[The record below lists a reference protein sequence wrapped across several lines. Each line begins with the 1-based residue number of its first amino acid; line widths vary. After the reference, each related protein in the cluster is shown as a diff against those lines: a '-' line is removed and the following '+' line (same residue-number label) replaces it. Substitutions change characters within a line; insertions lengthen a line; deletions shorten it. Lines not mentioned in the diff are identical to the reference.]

1 MDITFRAPRDR
12 DEALRFFRLACPAL
26 LVPIAQAEAWM
37 EREGYEHLWLAFEG
51 GSLVGGCLVPPLGQ
65 YFGGLAVPTGAFRGV
80 AIAPE
85 ARGKQIAERLM
96 RHVLLELRAQGIPT
110 AMLFPATQR
119 LYRKAGFEQ
128 AGSYEVVTI
137 PMHEFDR
144 APKSFTALGVTAEIE
159 AVVENLPVREV
170 GLDDP
175 ILRILYESLSSRSQG
190 LFRRNDWLWDRVLR
204 PTAPMDLFAYV
215 FGPNEDPEGYVVVHV
230 EKGATPHYGTLVV
243 RDRAIVTAG
252 AARSARAFFA
262 RWRSTIDRVRFVTGP
277 TDPLLIGLD
286 NQQTATTERRDRFM
300 FRVVDPKR
308 ALEARGYPPIDAT
321 VHLAIRDETLTERDQ
336 RMLLRVQGGRATVE
350 PGGSG
355 LVQLDVRGLS
365 AMYTGYLSA
374 AQAAALGYVRGDPSS
389 ARALEAC
396 FAGPAPWV
404 ADYV

>member
-1 MDITFRAPRDR
+1 
-12 DEALRFFRLACPAL
+12 
-26 LVPIAQAEAWM
+26 M

-51 GSLVGGCLVPPLGQ
+51 SFLAGGCLVPPLAQ
-65 YFGGLAVPTGAFRGV
+65 YFGGKAVPTGAFRGV

-96 RHVLLELRAQGIPT
+96 RHALLELRAQGIPT

-128 AGSYEVVTI
+128 AGSYEVVSI

-144 APKSFTALGVTAEIE
+144 APRSFTAMGGTGEIE
-159 AVVENLPVREV
+159 ALIENLPVREV
-170 GLDDP
+170 ALGDP
-175 ILRILYESLSSRSQG
+175 ILKILYEALAPRTQG
-190 LFRRNDWLWDRVLR
+190 LFHRNPWLWDRVLR
-204 PTAPMDLFAYV
+204 PTQDIDLFAYV
-215 FGPNEDPEGYVVVHV
+215 FGPHEDPEGYVVVHI

-243 RDRAIVTAG
+243 RDRAIATVG

-262 RWRSTIDRVRFVTGP
+262 RYRSTIDRVRMVTGP
-277 TDPLLIGLD
+277 TDPLIIGLD
-286 NQQTATTERRDRFM
+286 NQQTAQTERRDRFM
-300 FRVVDPKR
+300 FRIVDVKK
-308 ALEARGYPPIDAT
+308 ALETRGYPPVDAT
-321 VHLAIRDETLTERDQ
+321 IHLLVKDDILQERDQ
-336 RMLLRVQGGRATVE
+336 KFLVRVQGGVATVE
-350 PGGSG
+350 PGGAG

-365 AMYTGYLSA
+365 AMYTGYLSGS
-374 AQAAALGYVRGDPSS
+374 QAAALGYMRGDPNS

>member
-1 MDITFRAPRDR
+1 VDLTFRPPKTR

-26 LVPIAQAEAWM
+26 LVPVAQAEAWM
-37 EREGYEHLWLAFEG
+37 EREGYDHLWLAFEG
-51 GSLVGGCLVPPLGQ
+51 GSLVGGCLVPELAQ
-65 YFGGLAVPTGAFRGV
+65 YFGGKAVPTGAFRGV

-85 ARGKQIAERLM
+85 ARGKSIAERLM
-96 RHVLLELRAQGIPT
+96 RHALLALRDQGIPA

-128 AGSYEVVTI
+128 AGSYEVVSI

-144 APKSFTALGVTAEIE
+144 APRSFTALGATAEIE
-159 AVVENLPVREV
+159 ALDVLPVREV
-170 GLDDP
+170 TLDDP
-175 ILRILYESLSSRSQG
+175 ILKVLYDALAPRTQG
-190 LFRRNDWLWDRVLR
+190 LFQRNAWLWDRVFR
-204 PTAPMDLFAYV
+204 PALPLDLFAYV
-215 FGPNEDPEGYVVVHV
+215 FGPHEDPEGYVVVHV

-243 RDRAIVTAG
+243 RDRAIATVG
-252 AARSARAFFA
+252 AARAARAFFA
-262 RWRSTIDRVRFVTGP
+262 RYRSTIDRVRFVTGP
-277 TDPLLIGLD
+277 TDPLIIGLD
-286 NQQTATTERRDRFM
+286 NQQTAATERRDRFM
-300 FRVVDPKR
+300 FRVVDVKK

-321 VHLAIRDETLTERDQ
+321 VHLLVKDDVLEERDQ
-336 RMLLRVQGGRATVE
+336 RFLLRVQGGQATVE
-350 PGGSG
+350 PGGAG

-374 AQAAALGYVRGDPSS
+374 TQAASLGYMKGDPSS